1 MTHSD
6 WNIILK
12 ILDEKEWGANY
23 DSYILEYEEACHR
36 QDMAATDKELAEASF
51 CKGVNPQDVDQAEI
65 FGVQRLN
72 NMDQMDQDTRRS
84 NLLALKFLEKEER
97 LKV

>member
-23 DSYILEYEEACHR
+23 DSYILECEETIHR
-36 QDMAATDKELAEASF
+36 QDIAATDKELAEASF
-51 CKGVNPQDVDQAEI
+51 CKGINPQDVDQAEI
-65 FGVQRLN
+65 FG
-72 NMDQMDQDTRRS
+72 
-84 NLLALKFLEKEER
+84 A
-97 LKV
+97 